1 MREKS
6 EKQTQTQIVKPLKKG
21 GEKSAIR
28 REYTSVDLNTVSGQS
43 QATKIVIKKSKDD
56 RTDAQ
61 KPLEKAEAGGEIN
74 SADPSPTA
82 TEPEKFVTETSD
94 NKPQNAEEHEHSSAM
109 EGFFFD
115 RLEKI
120 KSKGKIGKAI
130 EKIRKTFGKCFAP
143 LNRLLDGIAADFSDR
158 SFARQTLI
166 AILKL
171 KVPICIVLVAVTA
184 FSGCFFLLESSNTAT
199 TEMSLN
205 YEESAYGLNPN
216 STRFNVYNI
225 AGQEVVG
232 KMLEYCGIDPETVD
246 LNEISNCIS
255 VNPTNKKSFNEETLF
270 ITTTYRIT
278 LKNPPEITGIS
289 TKQMLTFLC
298 KAYKDYLYSN
308 YTENR
313 SILSFDIDMFND
325 EEYLEIADLLDLKAQ
340 QIEKYLNT
348 RVKQSKSFTEKESDE
363 SFKSLS
369 QKVEDLR
376 NYDIAK
382 YRAFVIES
390 GCSHNKARYLRS
402 LEYINRMKQIDYN
415 KDISAYNVHNQG
427 IKMYDEAMISVVMI
441 PSIDESKNTY
451 YMSKT
456 KTGMDY
462 MAQRADDYLKTA
474 QETAKEIEVNSDIM
488 SKMKAGENKSEDIK
502 KADSMIK
509 NIRQKFTTLS
519 SQIEVVDKAY
529 IKHKTKDYLTFK
541 TSNPSLL
548 QKLQA
553 TKLAVIVVIL
563 AAGIYILIWLRF
575 RYFSGGNKK

>member
-6 EKQTQTQIVKPLKKG
+6 EKQAQTQIVKPLKKG
-21 GEKSAIR
+21 GDKAAIR
-28 REYTSVDLNTVSGQS
+28 REYKKVELNTDSGHS
-43 QATKIVIKKSKDD
+43 QATKIVIKRNKSD
-56 RTDAQ
+56 RTQAQ
-61 KPLEKAEAGGEIN
+61 KPLERFEPIQEVSSAEPEIKAA
-74 SADPSPTA
+74 
-82 TEPEKFVTETSD
+82 EPEKTVPDIIAGHPE
-94 NKPQNAEEHEHSSAM
+94 NGEEHEHFFNSESH
-109 EGFFFD
+109 FFD
-115 RLEKI
+115 GIGKI
-120 KSKGKIGKAI
+120 KPKGRIGKAI
-130 EKIRKTFGKCFAP
+130 GKIRKALEKCFAP
-143 LNRLLDGIAADFSDR
+143 LNRVFDSVAADFSDR
-158 SFARQTLI
+158 SFVRQTLI
-166 AILKL
+166 AIFKL
-171 KVPICIVLVAVTA
+171 KAPICILLALVIAL
-184 FSGCFFLLESSNTAT
+184 SGCYFMLESSNVAS

-225 AGQEVVG
+225 AGQEVVSN
-232 KMLEYCGIDPETVD
+232 MLSYCGIDPEKVD

-255 VNPTNKKSFNEETLF
+255 VSPTNKKSFNEETLF

-278 LKNPPEITGIS
+278 LKNPPEIKGIS

-325 EEYLEIADLLDLKAQ
+325 EEFLEIADLLDLKAQ

-348 RVKQSKSFTEKESDE
+348 RVKQSKTFTEKESDE

-369 QKVEDLR
+369 QKVDDLR

-390 GCSHNKARYLRS
+390 GCSHDKARYLRS

-462 MAQRADDYLKTA
+462 MAQKADDYLKTA
-474 QETAKEIEVNSDIM
+474 QETAKEIEINSDIM
-488 SKMKAGENKSEDIK
+488 SKMKAGENRAEDIQ
-502 KADSMIK
+502 KAENMIK
-509 NIRQKFTTLS
+509 NIREKFSVLS
-519 SQIEVVDKAY
+519 NQIETVDKAY

-541 TSNPSLL
+541 TSNPSLF
-548 QKLQA
+548 QKLNV
-553 TKLAVIVVIL
+553 TKIAVIAVVM
-563 AAGIYILIWLRF
+563 AAGIYVLIWLRF